1 LIFSAVSELET
12 LTFCSQPKLQSGKLD
27 IVVFNGLQP
36 TSSGLRRH
44 RAVGVSVA
52 AHLALLAAIVF
63 HNPRVIDLSPTWF
76 AYGDSVRTYRITY
89 FPPHGANDAPEA
101 AKLMFPPRAN
111 QPRPRPQPPKQA
123 PKPHELLADAEASD
137 HNSRAGSPLGTM
149 IDGPIAGHEVHVAY
163 PVVYPDPPVNRAEL
177 PRDLSGDVVIE
188 VTIDSAGNVVETRIV
203 QAIGHGIDE
212 KIEATLRRWHF
223 QPATLDGTPVA
234 TRHDVHFHFPS

>member
-1 LIFSAVSELET
+1 
-12 LTFCSQPKLQSGKLD
+12 
-27 IVVFNGLQP
+27 
-36 TSSGLRRH
+36 
-44 RAVGVSVA
+44 VA

-63 HNPRVIDLSPTWF
+63 HNPSVINLSPTWL
-76 AYGDSVRTYRITY
+76 AYGDSAHTYRVTY
-89 FPPHGANDAPEA
+89 FPPGANDAPEA

-111 QPRPRPQPPKQA
+111 QPRRRPQPLKQA
-123 PKPHELLADAEASD
+123 PKPHELLADAEAGD